1 MAASG
6 SLKLDW
12 HAEDVK
18 AAIRKTGTTLTALA
32 LASGYHRTA
41 FSIVLSKPYPAI
53 ERIIA
58 NRLGMQPEDIWPSR
72 YERRRR
78 VHLPRTIRP
87 DASPVTVKTTCE
99 R

>member
-1 MAASG
+1 MPTQ
-6 SLKLDW
+6 DM
-12 HAEDVK
+12 HPEDIK
-18 AAIRKTGTTLTALA
+18 AAIRKTGATLTSLA
-32 LASGYHRTA
+32 EQHGYSESAVRRTLR
-41 FSIVLSKPYPAI
+41 VRWPAI

-87 DASPVTVKTTCE
+87 EAPSVTVKTTCE

>member
-1 MAASG
+1 MPTQ
-6 SLKLDW
+6 DM
-12 HAEDVK
+12 HPEDIK
-18 AAIRKTGTTLTALA
+18 AAIRKTGATLTSLA
-32 LASGYHRTA
+32 EQHGYSESAVRRTLR
-41 FSIVLSKPYPAI
+41 VRWPAI

-87 DASPVTVKTTCE
+87 EASPVTVKTTCE